1 MIVHID
7 KDHEKFLCESLQM
20 LSKYKEED
28 IQYYMFAAAAGD
40 DIIMAVSNCTAMD
53 KAFIA
58 THLQMQANA
67 EFMLDSMLELKQ
79 DMEDESEG

>member
-79 DMEDESEG
+79 DMEDESED

>member
-1 MIVHID
+1 MIVNVD
-7 KDHEKFLCESLQM
+7 KDHEKFLCDALQM
-20 LSKYKEED
+20 LSKYRADEID
-28 IQYYMFAAAAGD
+28 YYMFAAAAGD

-67 EFMLDSMLELKQ
+67 EFMLDSMLELNKQ
-79 DMEDESEG
+79 NQESEE

>member
-1 MIVHID
+1 MIVNVD
-7 KDHEKFLCESLQM
+7 KDHEKFLCDALQM
-20 LSKYKEED
+20 LSKYKADEID
-28 IQYYMFAAAAGD
+28 YYMFAAAAGD

-67 EFMLDSMLELKQ
+67 EFMLDSMLELNKQ
-79 DMEDESEG
+79 NEESEE

>member
-1 MIVHID
+1 MIVNVD
-7 KDHEKFLCESLQM
+7 KDHEKFLCDALQM
-20 LSKYKEED
+20 LSKYKAEEID
-28 IQYYMFAAAAGD
+28 YYMFAAAAGD

-53 KAFIA
+53 KAFVA

-79 DMEDESEG
+79 NTELESEE

>member
-28 IQYYMFAAAAGD
+28 IQYYMFAAMAGD
-40 DIIMAVSNCTAMD
+40 DVIMAVSNCTAMD

-67 EFMLDSMLELKQ
+67 EFIVDSMLEMNKQ
-79 DMEDESEG
+79 QDSESED

>member
-79 DMEDESEG
+79 NAEDESEE

>member
-28 IQYYMFAAAAGD
+28 IHYYMFAAAAGD

-79 DMEDESEG
+79 DMEDESED